1 MYSEIDLNII
11 LNGNTELSL
20 DQSND
25 ILSAVFAMAVFFSG
39 RNVGY
44 LLNYSGV

>member
-25 ILSAVFAMAVFFSG
+25 ILSAVQVFITDSSIF
-39 RNVGY
+39 N
-44 LLNYSGV
+44 